1 MVFGRRRGLTL
12 AKLGTQSL
20 HGPGLGVP
28 TFPRRWI
35 RCLGTGDSRVHLRP
49 PSTNLSITFVM
60 SCLELTGKHR
70 GTANYSVRCISL
82 LDRKS
87 LSRVTPCPLG
97 AYMPPSKVS
106 SRWAS
111 EIAKSTWLNSPRLH
125 PAGTELSQ
133 GVTLPLSAFFANPP
147 SLRLLSPDEPG
158 SQDITILH
166 SYQSSPRESEKGTQV
181 PAAIPGDFARRRYPS
196 SAAESSRFAQISL
209 SKPVGCDPWKAV
221 YIQPIECHTSKAAS
235 NIISNSRNC
244 ASVLCSLSLWILSQA
259 DLSSAEHPIESSN
272 YRPECRD
279 SGKNKH
285 CVGC

>member
-1 MVFGRRRGLTL
+1 MWFVSCKKCWPRPFPTL
-12 AKLGTQSL
+12 LVRLMSL
-20 HGPGLGVP
+20 LA
-28 TFPRRWI
+28 
-35 RCLGTGDSRVHLRP
+35 RVHLRP

-133 GVTLPLSAFFANPP
+133 GVTLPLSAFFAKFASTILHFSVTISCCNPHSPP

-158 SQDITILH
+158 
-166 SYQSSPRESEKGTQV
+166 
-181 PAAIPGDFARRRYPS
+181 
-196 SAAESSRFAQISL
+196 
-209 SKPVGCDPWKAV
+209 
-221 YIQPIECHTSKAAS
+221 
-235 NIISNSRNC
+235 
-244 ASVLCSLSLWILSQA
+244 
-259 DLSSAEHPIESSN
+259 
-272 YRPECRD
+272 
-279 SGKNKH
+279 
-285 CVGC
+285 

>member
-1 MVFGRRRGLTL
+1 WSLAGAEACPWPSWAPKAYTGRGWEFPHSRAVGSGVLVLVTVRKWMWFVSCKKCWPRPFPTL
-12 AKLGTQSL
+12 VRLMSL
-20 HGPGLGVP
+20 LP
-28 TFPRRWI
+28 
-35 RCLGTGDSRVHLRP
+35 RVHLRP

-87 LSRVTPCPLG
+87 LSRVTPCQLG

-133 GVTLPLSAFFANPP
+133 GITLPLSAFFAKFASTILHFSVTISCCNPHSPP

-158 SQDITILH
+158 
-166 SYQSSPRESEKGTQV
+166 
-181 PAAIPGDFARRRYPS
+181 
-196 SAAESSRFAQISL
+196 
-209 SKPVGCDPWKAV
+209 
-221 YIQPIECHTSKAAS
+221 
-235 NIISNSRNC
+235 
-244 ASVLCSLSLWILSQA
+244 
-259 DLSSAEHPIESSN
+259 
-272 YRPECRD
+272 
-279 SGKNKH
+279 
-285 CVGC
+285 